1 MTKAQRTIG
10 NLDQHGFRHHKRA
23 GVRGFAI
30 TLAAVLGAAGCASEI
45 GGEGD
50 TGGDTASN
58 GGAAESIEIDMASV
72 YDAEAPQS
80 QAAVRFTELVAECS
94 DGSITVNF
102 FPNGALGTENDNF
115 SAVSN
120 GELGMTLAGAVGPG
134 MFAPEYMFYQAP
146 YMMEDEAHVQA
157 FLESDLYEGLVE
169 AMDEN
174 NVHLLANIYRG
185 TRNSTANEP
194 FTTPEELAGTPFRL
208 PEIPTWVT
216 VWSELGID
224 ATPVALPE
232 LYSALQTGVVDA
244 SEGPYEQFATFSLD
258 EVQDYV
264 VNTEHVF
271 EVVQFWIGKDL
282 HDSLSDEQRQ
292 CVDES
297 AAEAAEHGSQLAA
310 EANEGFLQE
319 LVDGGME
326 VIEPDR
332 EAFLEAAREPLQQL
346 FESEWTVTTYDEVM
360 ELANQ

>member
-1 MTKAQRTIG
+1 MSRS
-10 NLDQHGFRHHKRA
+10 KR
-23 GVRGFAI
+23 
-30 TLAAVLGAAGCASEI
+30 TLADVHQPGPRRPRRAVLRGVALTLTAVLGGAGCASEI
-45 GGEGD
+45 GGEED
-50 TGGDTASN
+50 TGGDTESN
-58 GGAAESIEIDMASV
+58 GGATESVEIDMASV

-80 QAAVRFTELVAECS
+80 KAAVLFTELVAECS
-94 DGSITVNF
+94 DGAITVNF

-115 SAVSN
+115 SAVSS

-134 MFAPEYMFYQAP
+134 MFAPEYMFFQAP

-157 FLESDLYEGLVE
+157 FLESDLHDGLVE

-174 NVHLLANIYRG
+174 NVHLLEHIYRG

-194 FTTPEELAGTPFRL
+194 FTTPDELAGTPFRL

-216 VWSELGID
+216 VWTDLGID

-282 HDSLSDEQRQ
+282 YDGLSDEQRQ
-292 CVDES
+292 CIDES
-297 AAEAAEHGSQLAA
+297 AAEAAEEGTRLAE

-332 EAFLEAAREPLQQL
+332 QAFLEAAREPLQRL

>member
-1 MTKAQRTIG
+1 MTKPKRTTIKLRPSLTPRRRPLG
-10 NLDQHGFRHHKRA
+10 
-23 GVRGFAI
+23 RGLAI
-30 TLAAVLGAAGCASEI
+30 TLAAVVGVTGCASEI
-45 GGEGD
+45 GGGGD
-50 TGGDTASN
+50 TGAGDDAS
-58 GGAAESIEIDMASV
+58 GDAAEPVDIDMASV
-72 YDAEAPQS
+72 YDAQAPQS
-80 QAAVRFTELVAECS
+80 QAAEQFTEMVAECS
-94 DGSITVNF
+94 GGSITVSF

-120 GELGMTLAGAVGPG
+120 GELGMTLAGAVGPD

-146 YMMEDEAHVQA
+146 FMMEDEEHVRA
-157 FLESDLYEGLVE
+157 FIESDLHDGLVE

-174 NVHLLANIYRG
+174 NVHLLSNIYRG

-216 VWSELGID
+216 VWSDLGID

-282 HDSLSDEQRQ
+282 YDSLSDEQRQ
-292 CVDES
+292 CVDQS
-297 AAEAAEHGSQLAA
+297 ADEAAEIGTQLAE

-319 LVDGGME
+319 LQEGGME

-332 EAFLEAAREPLQQL
+332 AAFQEAAREPLQQL
-346 FESEWTVTTYDEVM
+346 FESNWTVTTYDEVT
-360 ELANQ
+360 ELADQ

>member
-1 MTKAQRTIG
+1 MTKTRATTI
-10 NLDQHGFRHHKRA
+10 NLRPSLTPRRRPIGR
-23 GVRGFAI
+23 GVAI
-30 TLAAVLGAAGCASEI
+30 MLAAVVGVTGCASEI
-45 GGEGD
+45 GGAGD
-50 TGGDTASN
+50 TGGEGDAA
-58 GGAAESIEIDMASV
+58 GDVAESVEIDMASV
-72 YDAEAPQS
+72 YDAQAPQS
-80 QAAVRFTELVAECS
+80 EAAEQFTEMVAECS
-94 DGSITVNF
+94 DGSITVDF

-115 SAVSN
+115 SAVSS
-120 GELGMTLAGAVGPG
+120 GELQMTLAGAVGPG

-146 YMMEDEAHVQA
+146 FMMEDEEHVRA
-157 FLESDLYEGLVE
+157 FIESDLHAGLVE

-174 NVHLLANIYRG
+174 NVHMLSNIYRG
-185 TRNSTANEP
+185 TRNSTGNEP
-194 FTTPEELAGTPFRL
+194 FATPEELAGTPFRL
-208 PEIPTWVT
+208 PEIPSWVT

-282 HDSLSDEQRQ
+282 YDSLSDEQRE
-292 CVDES
+292 CVDQS
-297 AAEAAEHGSQLAA
+297 ADEAAEIGTQLAE

-319 LVDGGME
+319 LQEGGME

-332 EAFLEAAREPLQQL
+332 AAFQEAAREPLQQL
-346 FESEWTVTTYDEVM
+346 FETEWTVTTYDEVM
-360 ELANQ
+360 ELADQ